1 MNLIPMVVEQSNKG
15 ERSYDIYSRLLKDRI
30 VFLGGEV
37 DDDSANLIVAQLLF
51 LEADD
56 PDKDIS
62 LYINSPGGSVTAGMA
77 IYDTM
82 QYIKCDVSTIC
93 IGMAASMGAF
103 LLAAGAKGKR
113 RALPNSEIMIH
124 QPLGGARGQAT
135 DVAIQAEQLVKI
147 KKKLNG
153 ILSAR
158 TGQPIEKVQADTE
171 RDNYM
176 DAEAALAYGVKVTGA
191 TVHRVNEIPDGAVLS
206 LGVGGVPYTVAKM
219 LAESD
224 KKDLGCHTGT
234 ISDAFLE
241 LYKAGKLTNAHKELD
256 TGLSAWNL
264 AMGSQELYDWLDAE
278 PQLFHPGDLDYIH
291 SVERISKFS
300 NVISI
305 NGGVQL
311 DLMGQENAESTGTRQ
326 LSGVGGQM
334 DFLEGAYRSK
344 GGKGFICINSSR
356 VTKDGERKSNILAT
370 IPGGSTISAP
380 RTMIQYVATE
390 YGIASLS
397 GKTLRERAE
406 AMASIAHPD
415 FREEL
420 MKYVSTAGVESV
432 VDYNEADK
440 TYMVGDKLLVDLL
453 NENGSGGTPWFV
465 NAEKGIVLPTFVVL
479 WNGDQHAACTGI
491 KLVYVIYE
499 PGDGICRTATGQP
512 RKDAIVLKPDE
523 AGTIQSQPYII
534 LDAEAAGVANENGTL
549 QEWNDGSGTY
559 AAGGTITLSGDEGS
573 ITLTAQWETIW
584 SGTGTVADPYKISN
598 AEKLAALIPQVN
610 DNGFDYKGKH
620 FALTGD
626 IDLTGMSW
634 TPIGIAENAFAGNLD
649 GNHCTIRF

>member
-1 MNLIPMVVEQSNKG
+1 MSNNYAGKFVSAETAVKAVQPGDWVDYGFGAGFPELLDRALAARRDELTDVKIRGGLVIRPRIEVVESDPEQKAFSYYSWHIGDYERKLQTRGLCKFMPMMLRSLPEMYRHHIRVDVAFVPVSRPDADGCCGLGISNYAWRTIFENARTVIFEINERLPRLQGVDGSHRVHLSEADFIVEG
-15 ERSYDIYSRLLKDRI
+15 EHEPLPVRSYRAPSETDIAIAKI
-30 VFLGGEV
+30 V
-37 DDDSANLIVAQLLF
+37 
-51 LEADD
+51 
-56 PDKDIS
+56 
-62 LYINSPGGSVTAGMA
+62 
-77 IYDTM
+77 
-82 QYIKCDVSTIC
+82 
-93 IGMAASMGAF
+93 
-103 LLAAGAKGKR
+103 
-113 RALPNSEIMIH
+113 
-124 QPLGGARGQAT
+124 
-135 DVAIQAEQLVKI
+135 
-147 KKKLNG
+147 
-153 ILSAR
+153 
-158 TGQPIEKVQADTE
+158 
-171 RDNYM
+171 
-176 DAEAALAYGVKVTGA
+176 
-191 TVHRVNEIPDGAVLS
+191 VNEIPDGAVLS

-241 LYKAGKLTNAHKELD
+241 LYQAGKLTNAHKELD

-291 SVERISKFS
+291 SVERISKLS

-420 MKYVSTAGVESV
+420 MKYAQ
-432 VDYNEADK
+432 
-440 TYMVGDKLLVDLL
+440 
-453 NENGSGGTPWFV
+453 ENF
-465 NAEKGIVLPTFVVL
+465 K
-479 WNGDQHAACTGI
+479 
-491 KLVYVIYE
+491 
-499 PGDGICRTATGQP
+499 
-512 RKDAIVLKPDE
+512 
-523 AGTIQSQPYII
+523 
-534 LDAEAAGVANENGTL
+534 
-549 QEWNDGSGTY
+549 
-559 AAGGTITLSGDEGS
+559 
-573 ITLTAQWETIW
+573 
-584 SGTGTVADPYKISN
+584 
-598 AEKLAALIPQVN
+598 
-610 DNGFDYKGKH
+610 
-620 FALTGD
+620 
-626 IDLTGMSW
+626 
-634 TPIGIAENAFAGNLD
+634 
-649 GNHCTIRF
+649 